1 MTTLNLNIFIFIV
14 TVIVFGLYAVPAARR
29 ITSPKTFFHRQELP
43 ANIISLTAANVT
55 LGTGL
60 AYLLLGGQQ
69 NGILMLFIPVMVWL
83 GYYLLAHFTSRYVA
97 SDVLTGTNFLTGINE
112 RIAARTG
119 TPSPFGLVV
128 TVSLIVVYTL
138 ILPYEIFASSKIIA
152 PLLFTQGGNTPAI
165 VLSIIIFFAAL
176 LYVIF
181 GGIAAVFATDKLQLG
196 AILLFIPILAF
207 IVFAY
212 PSQDRE
218 PLLTLGFVLKLDTT
232 VIFNVIAAS
241 VAALSTQF
249 YSLLNWGYISHME
262 AAHREQLL
270 KWVGGLA
277 ALILTV
283 IVAVGVFYPVKEGGD
298 VVTDLMALYARIG
311 SQSGILIWV
320 LSGISV
326 LGMTSIVFS
335 TVDSLIIKIIMFYY
349 DNVAKRRSMS
359 EEANPKELKSIRGM
373 VFISFLLIFLILGY
387 FNFIQPNLFYLL
399 LAIAGGVTV
408 FGPMLAT
415 VGYLSSKGDALKI
428 FSRGVV
434 WSYFGLFLLA
444 GVVSV
449 SALLLKPAM
458 LGWIGTLTFIISGLY
473 SVFLIIRSRQI

>member
-1 MTTLNLNIFIFIV
+1 MTTFNLNIFIFIV
-14 TVIVFGLYAVPAARR
+14 TVIVFGLYAIPAARS
-29 ITSPKTFFHRQELP
+29 ITSPKSFFHRQELP

-69 NGILMLFIPVMVWL
+69 NGILMLFIPAMVWL

-97 SDVLTGTNFLTGINE
+97 SDVLAGTNFIAGINE
-112 RIAARTG
+112 RIAVTTG
-119 TPSPFGLVV
+119 APSPFGLIV

-152 PLLFTQGGNTPAI
+152 PLLFTQAGTTPAI
-165 VLSIIIFFAAL
+165 VLSSIIFLAAL
-176 LYVIF
+176 FYVLF
-181 GGIAAVFATDKLQLG
+181 GGISAVFATDKLQLG
-196 AILLFIPILAF
+196 AILLFIPALAF
-207 IVFAY
+207 MVFGY
-212 PSQDRE
+212 PIKGRE
-218 PLLTLGFVLKLDTT
+218 PLLTLESVLKLDTT
-232 VIFNVIAAS
+232 IIFNVIAAS
-241 VAALSTQF
+241 VAAVSTQF

-262 AAHREQLL
+262 AAHRERLL
-270 KWVGGLA
+270 KWVGGVA
-277 ALILTV
+277 ALLLTV
-283 IVAVGVFYPVKEGGD
+283 IVSIGVFYPVKEGGD
-298 VVTDLMALYARIG
+298 VVTDLMAFYARIG
-311 SQSGILIWV
+311 SQSGVLIWV

-359 EEANPKELKSIRGM
+359 DETNPRELKSIRGL
-373 VFISFLLIFLILGY
+373 VFISFFLIFLILGY

-399 LAIAGGVTV
+399 LAIVGGVTV

-428 FSRGVV
+428 FSSGVV

-444 GVVSV
+444 GVVSIT
-449 SALLLKPAM
+449 AFLLKPAM
-458 LGWIGTLTFIISGLY
+458 LGWIGTLTFLTSGLY
-473 SVFLIIRSRQI
+473 SLFLIIRSRGI